1 MSYLR
6 FEQLEYI
13 VAIAETESFSAAA
26 TKLFVTQQ
34 AISTSMKQLE
44 QELGHSLFIKEKNR
58 TLLTKEGEAV
68 LYYANKTL
76 QEKERLFTTL
86 NKKEKEDILYIT
98 ISSTSCVANMTL
110 PNIITELQNKKRKV
124 NIKISQEESIKSVL
138 KKVNDGERDIGL
150 ISYDANEFHA
160 KYEAYKPTL
169 QADILARD
177 ELVGIINR
185 KFYTGGQN
193 CINLREY
200 DSSLK
205 MLYDIEPIEAQQ
217 MNVWDASMICS
228 SDADFHRA
236 MLEKPGSL
244 AVMSGLNAQIFFNNK
259 KYVSMPIEN
268 QEIRER
274 GIYHVAVYRKD
285 AEPHIQEL
293 IRMIRKE
300 MHVK

>member
-1 MSYLR
+1 MR

-44 QELGHSLFIKEKNR
+44 KELGQTLFIKENNK
-58 TLLTKEGEAV
+58 TSLTKAGEDV
-68 LYYANKTL
+68 LCYANKTL
-76 QEKERLFTTL
+76 QEREALFANI
-86 NKKEKEDILYIT
+86 NKKTEENTLCVT

-110 PNIITELQNKKRKV
+110 PKIITELQNKKHKV
-124 NIKISQEESIKSVL
+124 NIKIAQAESIKRVL
-138 KKVNDGERDIGL
+138 EKVHDGVKDIGL
-150 ISYDANEFHA
+150 ISYNADEFRT
-160 KYEAYKPTL
+160 KYEAYMTTL

-177 ELVGIINR
+177 KLVGVVNR
-185 KFYTGGQN
+185 KFYNGEQN
-193 CINLREY
+193 CVTLSDY

-205 MLYDIEPIEAQQ
+205 MMYNIEPIEAYR
-217 MNVWDASMICS
+217 VDAWNTNMVCS

-236 MLEKPGSL
+236 MLEKEGSL
-244 AVMSGLNAQIFFNNK
+244 AVMSGLSAQCFFNSK
-259 KYVSMPIEN
+259 KYVSLPIEN
-268 QEIRER
+268 QETD
-274 GIYHVAVYRKD
+274 IYHVAVYRKN